1 MTGHNP
7 ADIFAA
13 DFKTDPY
20 WWDDV
25 PRDMAAGMSLD
36 DLPARADVVVIGS
49 GYAGLHAAITLA
61 RGGTDVVVLEAE
73 ALGFGASS
81 RNGGMVSGGV
91 NVGKHATISDDSIDR
106 LLSEASDSYAWFESY
121 GSVGY
126 VLMLHLSPPY
136 ILP

>member
-36 DLPARADVVVIGS
+36 ELPTRADVVVIGS
-49 GYAGLHAAITLA
+49 GYAGLH
-61 RGGTDVVVLEAE
+61 
-73 ALGFGASS
+73 
-81 RNGGMVSGGV
+81 
-91 NVGKHATISDDSIDR
+91 
-106 LLSEASDSYAWFESY
+106 LS
-121 GSVGY
+121 
-126 VLMLHLSPPY
+126 LIH
-136 ILP
+136 I

>member
-13 DFKTDPY
+13 DFRTDPY

-91 NVGKHATISDDSIDR
+91 GPVTVSMLMRNAAVAFEKQID
-106 LLSEASDSYAWFESY
+106 LGW
-121 GSVGY
+121 V
-126 VLMLHLSPPY
+126 
-136 ILP
+136 